1 MKENKSINKRTVGSK
16 YEQTA
21 GEFLIKKGYRIIAYN
36 YRCKLGEIDIIAL
49 DGDELVFVE
58 VKYRASSRYGSPMEA
73 VDYRKQNKIY
83 MVANYYLMEQHIS
96 KYTKVRFDVVG
107 ILGKEITLIKNAFG
121 GM

>member
-1 MKENKSINKRTVGSK
+1 MRENKSINKRTVGSK

-73 VDYRKQNKIY
+73 VNYRKQNKIY

>member
-1 MKENKSINKRTVGSK
+1 MRENKSINKRTVGSK
-16 YEQTA
+16 YEQAA

>member
-1 MKENKSINKRTVGSK
+1 MRENKSINKRTVGSK

>member
-16 YEQTA
+16 YEQAA

>member
-1 MKENKSINKRTVGSK
+1 MRENKSINKRTVGSK
-16 YEQTA
+16 YEQAA

-73 VDYRKQNKIY
+73 VNYRKQNKIY

>member
-1 MKENKSINKRTVGSK
+1 MRENKSINKRTVGSK
-16 YEQTA
+16 YEQAA
-21 GEFLIKKGYRIIAYN
+21 GEFLINKGYRIIAYN

-49 DGDELVFVE
+49 DGDELVFVD
-58 VKYRASSRYGSPMEA
+58 MEA

>member
-1 MKENKSINKRTVGSK
+1 MGSK
-16 YEQTA
+16 YEQAA
-21 GEFLIKKGYRIIAYN
+21 GEFLINKGYRIIAYN

>member
-1 MKENKSINKRTVGSK
+1 LRENKSINKRTVGSK

-21 GEFLIKKGYRIIAYN
+21 GEFLIDKGYRIIAYN

>member
-1 MKENKSINKRTVGSK
+1 MRENKSINKRTVGSK
-16 YEQTA
+16 YEQAA
-21 GEFLIKKGYRIIAYN
+21 GEFLINKGYRIIAYN
-36 YRCKLGEIDIIAL
+36 YLCKLGEIDIIAL